1 MSRPSVRSRLLAAF
15 LGRTLRP
22 YCEHAELRPLNV
34 FLIRAMGEAF
44 TPLRLPFGVRR
55 HKVRQ
60 GDVRGVWVEPDGVS
74 REAGVLLYLHGG
86 GFFFGS
92 PRAHDNLVRRLSAA
106 SGLSAFIVDYRRAPR
121 HIFPAAADD
130 CLAAYQWL
138 LEQGVEPDRIALAG
152 DSAGGQL
159 CLSVLNDATRSRL
172 PLPAAV
178 LLMSPVVDG
187 TVSSPLALDRA
198 RRDRLRRDPVISPA
212 FGRRC
217 AAAYAGGVDER
228 DPRVDLLEA
237 PKADWPKV
245 LIQVGETECLQADA
259 EALHAS
265 LTSRGVP
272 CELQVWAGQVHVFQ
286 AWWGLLPEAR
296 RALTG
301 AGAFLRAATAVP
313 GRLPAVEETAS

>member
-1 MSRPSVRSRLLAAF
+1 MTRPSVRSRLLAAF

-22 YCEHAELRPLNV
+22 YCEHAELRPVNV
-34 FLIRAMGEAF
+34 FLIRALGEAF

-55 HKVRQ
+55 QKVRQ
-60 GDVRGVWVEPDGVS
+60 GDVRGVWVEPAGTS
-74 REAGVLLYLHGG
+74 RETGVLLYLHGG

-106 SGLSAFIVDYRRAPR
+106 SGLPAFIVDYRRAPR

-130 CLAAYQWL
+130 CSAAYRWL
-138 LEQGVEPDRIALAG
+138 LEQGFDPDRITLAG

-159 CLSVLNDATRSRL
+159 CLSVLNDATRSVL
-172 PLPAAV
+172 PLPAGV

-187 TVSSPLALDRA
+187 SVSSALVLDRA

-217 AAAYAGGVDER
+217 AAAYSGGVDDC
-228 DPRVDLLEA
+228 DPRVDLLPA
-237 PKADWPKV
+237 PKTGWPPV
-245 LIQVGETECLQADA
+245 LIQVGDTECLQADA

-265 LTSRGVP
+265 LTSYGVP
-272 CELQVWAGQVHVFQ
+272 CELQVWPGQVHVFQ
-286 AWWGLLPEAR
+286 AWWALLPEAR
-296 RALTG
+296 RALAG
-301 AGAFLRAATAVP
+301 AGAFLHTAVAGP
-313 GRLPAVEETAS
+313 GRLPAVEESAS